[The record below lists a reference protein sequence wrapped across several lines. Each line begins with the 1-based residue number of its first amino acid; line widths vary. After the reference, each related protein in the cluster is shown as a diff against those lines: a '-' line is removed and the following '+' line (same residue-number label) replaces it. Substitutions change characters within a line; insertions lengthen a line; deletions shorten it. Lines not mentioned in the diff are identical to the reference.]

1 MIKAFE
7 QRIEAER
14 SLSLS
19 LSKNQGSLFIT
30 IPKESQGHLLLLA
43 VRITEVQLSN
53 TTSEGTKLKKI
64 NSVLSGLPTANE

>member
-19 LSKNQGSLFIT
+19 LSKNQGSLFII
-30 IPKESQGHLLLLA
+30 IPKEAQGHLLLLA
-43 VRITEVQLSN
+43 VRITEVQFSN
-53 TTSEGTKLKKI
+53 TTLEETKLKK
-64 NSVLSGLPTANE
+64 